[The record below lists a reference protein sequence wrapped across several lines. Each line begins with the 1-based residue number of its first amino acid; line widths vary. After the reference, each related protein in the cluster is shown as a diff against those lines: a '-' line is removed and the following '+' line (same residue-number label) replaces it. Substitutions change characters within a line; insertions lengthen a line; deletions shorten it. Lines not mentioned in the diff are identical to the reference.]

1 MPKRSSSEKIEIYQ
15 AKIRKLQQK
24 QIEKDRRRRKIVIFS
39 DSSQSENSGKQFFHN
54 K

>member
-24 QIEKDRRRRKIVIFS
+24 QIVKDQRRRRIVVFS
-39 DSSQSENSGKQFFHN
+39 DTSQSENSGKPIFHN